1 MNLLR
6 ATGVLAVGL
15 LGLFLVHP
23 APGASQ
29 ATTSCEDVD
38 FESPFETVLL
48 CAQQG
53 HAFAQYNL
61 GLRYA
66 YGLGVPE
73 DDAEAVRWY
82 RLAADQGD
90 AFAQSN
96 LGLMYDTG
104 DGVPEDLVLAYM
116 WYNLSAAQGHETAQA
131 RKEIIVPDMT
141 GEQIAEAQRMS
152 REWLAAHR

>member
-1 MNLLR
+1 
-6 ATGVLAVGL
+6 V
-15 LGLFLVHP
+15 
-23 APGASQ
+23 
-29 ATTSCEDVD
+29 
-38 FESPFETVLL
+38 PFETVLL

-104 DGVPEDLVLAYM
+104 DGVPEDSVLAYM

>member
-61 GLRYA
+61 GLRY
-66 YGLGVPE
+66 
-73 DDAEAVRWY
+73 
-82 RLAADQGD
+82 
-90 AFAQSN
+90 
-96 LGLMYDTG
+96 DTG

-116 WYNLSAAQGHETAQA
+116 WFNLSAAQGHEIAQA
-131 RKEIIVPDMT
+131 RKERIVARMT
-141 GEQIAEAQRMS
+141 RGQIAEARRML
-152 REWLAAHR
+152 REWMEARPPGGN

>member
-66 YGLGVPE
+66 YGLGVRE

-104 DGVPEDLVLAYM
+104 DGVPEDSVLAYM